1 MTVGLP
7 VPPGFVSTATITTT
21 TAATA
26 AAATSDKDVSGGG
39 SKGNSGDQ
47 GLSPAAVVGISIAIH
62 IVVTIIL
69 VLFVR
74 AYRNKYKRLKKAQ
87 QQQQAA
93 VLGERRRGGACGRQP
108 PVKKRASPQKW
119 FKRVSNHHSGN
130 RMTQDTTWIKLQ
142 DNVAA
147 TSSDAWSSPREARH
161 SASDRT
167 PSPRRPRHHP
177 EPEHQQQQQYRYCA
191 EWRHPS
197 SARRTQHQQ
206 PHWSRAAATEL
217 PHQSKLGYLQF
228 LRQSGESSKWR
239 RCQRGAARTLDG
251 LERRALERG
260 AVPDPTGA
268 AAVGDRVLVPS
279 VRPIAGGG
287 EGGPPSSYYGDDE
300 DDNNNIHLPPSTAEA
315 SAAQSLR
322 QMHSR
327 RRLVERGN
335 IINDNNNNNGDGDQ
349 EEEVIQIG
357 HRPEDLSSNQT
368 MVVREAVPPPLR
380 PSTRPRPPLP
390 PEAFQSHWS
399 LSS

>member
-39 SKGNSGDQ
+39 SKSNSGDQ

-130 RMTQDTTWIKLQ
+130 IMTQDTTWIKLQ

-167 PSPRRPRHHP
+167 TSLPPPAVLP
-177 EPEHQQQQQYRYCA
+177 
-191 EWRHPS
+191 HPS
-197 SARRTQHQQ
+197 TPITTTTATTQNRNINNNNNTATA
-206 PHWSRAAATEL
+206 PNRGIPAA
-217 PHQSKLGYLQF
+217 PG
-228 LRQSGESSKWR
+228 
-239 RCQRGAARTLDG
+239 G
-251 LERRALERG
+251 LNISN
-260 AVPDPTGA
+260 PTGA
-268 AAVGDRVLVPS
+268 GPQLPSYRTSRSSDTYNFFGRAARVVNGADASEEPPAHSTVWNDARWNEVLYRTLQEPPRS
-279 VRPIAGGG
+279 ETASLCQASARSLGGG
-287 EGGPPSSYYGDDE
+287 EGG
-300 DDNNNIHLPPSTAEA
+300 
-315 SAAQSLR
+315 R
-322 QMHSR
+322 
-327 RRLVERGN
+327 
-335 IINDNNNNNGDGDQ
+335 
-349 EEEVIQIG
+349 
-357 HRPEDLSSNQT
+357 
-368 MVVREAVPPPLR
+368 PPPTTATTRTTTTIFTYRLL
-380 PSTRPRPPLP
+380 RPRPRPR
-390 PEAFQSHWS
+390 SCCGRCIRDGG
-399 LSS
+399 